1 MIQLRKFDFC
11 TILSRACGSVAV
23 KSTGTWVY
31 GEMKIW
37 TEDHFHFLVS
47 LLIPFCLSCMWPCR
61 SKKHSD
67 LVIGRVYDLSSRS
80 FMLYTL
86 SSLVHVALSQ

>member
-1 MIQLRKFDFC
+1 MIQLRKFDLC

-23 KSTGTWVY
+23 KSTGTWVC

-47 LLIPFCLSCMWPCR
+47 LLIPFCLSCMWLCR
-61 SKKHSD
+61 SKKHWYLGIRRDED
-67 LVIGRVYDLSSRS
+67 LD
-80 FMLYTL
+80 
-86 SSLVHVALSQ
+86 

>member
-1 MIQLRKFDFC
+1 MKFDLS

-23 KSTGTWVY
+23 KSTGTWVC

-47 LLIPFCLSCMWPCR
+47 VHILELAIR
-61 SKKHSD
+61 K
-67 LVIGRVYDLSSRS
+67 VYDPAEE
-80 FMLYTL
+80 
-86 SSLVHVALSQ
+86 V